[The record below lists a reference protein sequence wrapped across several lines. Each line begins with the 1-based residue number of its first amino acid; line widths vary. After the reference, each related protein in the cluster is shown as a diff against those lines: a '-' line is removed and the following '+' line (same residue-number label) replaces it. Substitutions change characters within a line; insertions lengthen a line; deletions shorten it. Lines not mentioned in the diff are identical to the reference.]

1 MFSGLDLIIFA
12 GIAIFLAWKLYSVL
26 GRRTGNER
34 SIDPFAT
41 PPNQPGPNGPKALG
55 KPGDATARPVAALDR
70 PGDRPAPAEPNA
82 APEERQMAR
91 REQRQL
97 EAMISQA
104 PESVRKGLEAIRGA
118 DPDFDPVAFL
128 AGAKVAFE
136 MILQAFAA
144 ADTNAL
150 KPLLAPDV
158 LQNFSAAITARQ
170 RDKLSVKFTLVGIRG
185 VELLDA
191 ELKGPDARVKLRFN
205 SEQVNVIQDSEGRIV
220 EGHPNEVASITDLW
234 TFSRPVTARDPNWVL
249 IATESPH

>member
-1 MFSGLDLIIFA
+1 MFTGYDLIFFA
-12 GIAIFLAWKLYSVL
+12 AIAVFLAWKLYSVL

-41 PPNQPGPNGPKALG
+41 PPNQPGAKGPTQLG
-55 KPGDATARPVAALDR
+55 KPGDATVR
-70 PGDRPAPAEPNA
+70 PGAVPDRQPENTAA

-97 EAMISQA
+97 EALVTQA
-104 PESVRKGLEAIRGA
+104 PEPVRKGLEAIRGA
-118 DPDFDPVAFL
+118 DREFDPIGFL

-144 ADTNAL
+144 GDANAL

-170 RDKLSVKFTLVGIRG
+170 RDKLTVKFTLVGIIG
-185 VELLDA
+185 LEILDA
-191 ELKGPDARVKLRFN
+191 ELKGPDARIKLRFN
-205 SEQVNVIQDSEGRIV
+205 SEQVNVTQDSEGRIV
-220 EGHPNEVASITDLW
+220 EGHPNEVASITDIW
-234 TFSRPVTARDPNWVL
+234 TFSRPVTSRDPNWVL